1 MNDSLSRGNMSSP
14 DVTIV
19 VVPRDHFS
27 DTEESLASILAHT
40 PPDCPLVYVDGG
52 SPRSVAAYLQ
62 AQAAARPFELV
73 RFDHFL
79 APNHARNIGARR
91 ATTRYIVFIDN
102 DVVVGPGW
110 LSALVECADATG
122 AAVVGPLNFE
132 RRPFFQHVHFAG
144 GDARIETTEEAGVQR
159 RRLVDRIHKT
169 KYPESHAET
178 DAAEFHCMLVRTDTL
193 RRLGGLD
200 ENMLSTREN
209 IDFCLAVR
217 QGGETVYFE
226 PRSRINY
233 LPPHPLKLSDGPYFA
248 LRWSDLWDL
257 SSFYHLRDKWNLDE
271 DAYFHR
277 QYENLG
283 WRRRGIMMSNG
294 LLRWLVSS
302 RVRAAAERL
311 LRPLERSVNARIA
324 RRHARTHGIALRAQ
338 QRQTDSSRPV
348 SRSAVARATN
358 PHA

>member
-1 MNDSLSRGNMSSP
+1 MSNT

-27 DTEESLASILAHT
+27 DTRESLDSILAHT
-40 PPDCPLVYVDGG
+40 EPGVPLVYVDGG
-52 SPRSVAAYLQ
+52 SPRPVAAYL
-62 AQAAARPFELV
+62 AARATARPFKLL

-79 APNHARNIGARR
+79 PPNQARNIGAGH
-91 ATTRYIVFIDN
+91 ATTRYIVFVDN
-102 DVVVGPGW
+102 DVVVAPGW

-132 RRPFFQHVHFAG
+132 QRPLFQTVHFAG
-144 GDARIETTEEAGVQR
+144 GDARIETTVEGGVER
-159 RRLVDRIHKT
+159 RRLVDRIHKAS
-169 KYPESHAET
+169 YPESRAQT
-178 DAAEFHCMLVRTDTL
+178 DAAEFHCMLVRTDVL

-217 QGGETVYFE
+217 KSGDTVYFE

-233 LPPHPLKLSDGPYFA
+233 LPPKPLTLTDVPYFA

-257 SSFYHLRDKWNLDE
+257 SSFYHLRDKWNLEE

-277 QYENLG
+277 QYENVG
-283 WRRRGIMMSNG
+283 WRRRGMMMSNG

-324 RRHARTHGIALRAQ
+324 RRHARRHGIELRAV
-338 QRQTDSSRPV
+338 RQPHTAR
-348 SRSAVARATN
+348 SRSPSAVDRAAN